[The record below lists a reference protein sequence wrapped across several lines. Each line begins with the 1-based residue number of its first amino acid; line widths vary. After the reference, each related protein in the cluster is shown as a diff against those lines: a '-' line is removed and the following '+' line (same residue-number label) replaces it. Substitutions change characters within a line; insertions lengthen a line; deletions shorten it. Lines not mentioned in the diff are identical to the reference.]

1 MELTGEQRGILNG
14 ARGPYLA
21 KCMRWLVEWGE
32 VMGAR
37 RLVRVDNTHVLL
49 PVPNLMARGASQH
62 TIQQYVDGLK
72 EACSHRTAAGCY
84 CTVHT
89 LFLTLDELDVP
100 ENDPAQVRMQKE
112 IGEMA
117 AAAGFIPTWT
127 CAPYL
132 VGNVPLKGEIC
143 AWTESSAVVYATKG

>member
-1 MELTGEQRGILNG
+1 
-14 ARGPYLA
+14 
-21 KCMRWLVEWGE
+21 
-32 VMGAR
+32 
-37 RLVRVDNTHVLL
+37 
-49 PVPNLMARGASQH
+49 MARGASQR

-72 EACSHRTAAGCY
+72 EACSHRTATGCY

-117 AAAGFIPTWT
+117 TAAGFIPTWT